1 MASDI
6 VVARQGRVA
15 AAVKSKGRRKEA
27 ETHQFFLR
35 SDWIPQWLGQKIS
48 RSEFFRFR
56 ILLISHFDPL
66 SHSLAAPFSVTQNTL
81 TCLPPNWG
89 QIPGSRKHDTSLV
102 ALCSFRS
109 RPLSPDSLRS
119 NPLCYLIFAGQ
130 LVTLP
135 PLVDLLSCP
144 CPFCCT
150 YLVFTHN
157 LLMSCSYLLGNNAG

>member
-48 RSEFFRFR
+48 RSEFFVSVFY
-56 ILLISHFDPL
+56 LYLISI
-66 SHSLAAPFSVTQNTL
+66 HSLTLSLLRSPLLNTL

-135 PLVDLLSCP
+135 PLVDFLSCP